1 MNTNRRAA
9 LAKLVG
15 LGIAVS
21 LPLDLRAQDRR
32 GFASTLAER
41 LRETYSPWGLNARM
55 LEDLARAPVVDLNI
69 WGDFHSRFGDEFG
82 IQGDFRWEL
91 RAGRTVGVRTSAW
104 SAFGARSLY
113 SDMNLHELL
122 SMRHSTTYEICDGP
136 VIPIGIRQPVDGRLV
151 DDYRVAVARSAGMRR
166 KTSVAAPVYSREFRN
181 GDGHKFVGTFGRF
194 DGGFHT
200 HWQEA

>member
-1 MNTNRRAA
+1 MDTNRRTA

-15 LGIAVS
+15 LGMAVS

-55 LEDLARAPVVDLNI
+55 LEDLARAPVVELNN

-82 IQGDFRWEL
+82 IQGDFRWDL
-91 RAGRTVGVRTSAW
+91 RAGRTVGVRISAW

-122 SMRHSTTYEICDGP
+122 SMRHSATYEICDGP
-136 VIPIGIRQPVDGRLV
+136 VIPIGIRQPVEGSLV
-151 DDYRVAVARSAGMRR
+151 DSYRMAVASSSGISR
-166 KTSVAAPVYSREFRN
+166 KSVSLPQYARQFRN
-181 GDGHKFVGTFGRF
+181 GNGDKFVGTFGRF
-194 DGGFHT
+194 DGAWRT
-200 HWQEA
+200 NWQHA